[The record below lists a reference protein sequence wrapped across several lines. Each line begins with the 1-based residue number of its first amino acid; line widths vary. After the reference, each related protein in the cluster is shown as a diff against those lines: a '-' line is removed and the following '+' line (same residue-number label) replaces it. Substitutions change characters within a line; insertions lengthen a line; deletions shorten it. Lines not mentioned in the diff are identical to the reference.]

1 MASALHDPKARA
13 TLLHMAQVWLRLA
26 GQGDL
31 PNAEEKMRSGRG
43 VSAFPVGLLGEPLPG
58 LRHLLHDFAM
68 SLGPG
73 LASQA
78 LAFLR
83 KSPVFRCCFHAGIT
97 GRSTG
102 PFRMHGGHAS
112 GTRSLI
118 DKCCR
123 PRVWPAD
130 FKGKQRCVGLHLW
143 GMSRLKPKG
152 KAANGGGLSC
162 SRLPVVADAIDK
174 LARF

>member
-1 MASALHDPKARA
+1 
-13 TLLHMAQVWLRLA
+13 
-26 GQGDL
+26 
-31 PNAEEKMRSGRG
+31 MRSGRG

-112 GTRSLI
+112 GTRTSSTNVTGPVFGQRISRASRDAL
-118 DKCCR
+118 DCTFGGCR
-123 PRVWPAD
+123 
-130 FKGKQRCVGLHLW
+130 G
-143 GMSRLKPKG
+143 
-152 KAANGGGLSC
+152 
-162 SRLPVVADAIDK
+162 
-174 LARF
+174 